1 MPALFA
7 GLAQSL
13 ATVVLAAG
21 GASACPPLLDHTLPK
36 LHSSES
42 VALCQ
47 FAGRPILIVNTASY
61 CGYTGQFRGLEAL
74 WKANRDD
81 GLVVIG
87 FPSDDFNQEDA
98 DAAKTAE
105 VCYVNYGVTF
115 PMVAASPVARGAV
128 NPVFAELQQQGARLP
143 AWNFHKYVIDRQG
156 RLVAQFGSGTGPD
169 DPALAAAIAKAAA
182 VPAAATRAAR

>member
-1 MPALFA
+1 MPALA
-7 GLAQSL
+7 TALAQSV
-13 ATVVLAAG
+13 ATVVFAAS
-21 GASACPPLLDHTLPK
+21 GAGSCPALLDHTLPK
-36 LHSSES
+36 LHSSDS

-47 FAGRPILIVNTASY
+47 FAGRPLVIVNTASY

-74 WKANRDD
+74 WKAGKDS

-105 VCYVNYGVTF
+105 VCYINYGVTF
-115 PMVAASPVARGAV
+115 PMVATSPVARGAL
-128 NPVFAELQQQGARLP
+128 NPVFAELKQQGARLP

-156 RLVAQFGSGTGPD
+156 RLVAQFGSGTAPD
-169 DPALAAAIAKAAA
+169 DPALQAAIAKAAA
-182 VPAAATRAAR
+182 VPAPAARAAR